1 MASQKHRDAILR
13 ALAEKEVPMTTSP
26 EKVLS
31 IMGVENTRAI
41 ITFNN
46 KDLPPD
52 KARHNHAFYITV
64 ECLNAKVPRVLV
76 DNGSALN
83 VCPLK
88 TATTLGI
95 KERQL
100 SPSSLTIRAYDNSS
114 KSVMGNFEVACK
126 TGPMNAT
133 MVFHVLNIPTSY
145 NLLLGRAWM
154 HPLGIVPSTLQQK
167 LRLPWKDGIHTILGD
182 GEISNDVWDLDNSP
196 KDEDHRSFEFVQTL
210 KWVEKKVKEEKA
222 TKVETTMVIKPKV
235 AMLMEKM
242 GYTPGMGLGKF
253 GQGRTEMIK
262 VHTQEAMC
270 KYGSGYK
277 EDLKITSKIR
287 RRWMGASSKLANPFL
302 IVVSSN
308 LR

>member
-31 IMGVENTRAI
+31 IMGVENTGAI
-41 ITFNN
+41 ITFTD

-52 KARHNHAFYITV
+52 KARHNHALYITV

-114 KSVMGNFEVACK
+114 KSIMGTFEVACK
-126 TGPMNAT
+126 TGPVNAT
-133 MVFHVLNIPTSY
+133 IVFHVLNIPTSY

-154 HPLGIVPSTLQQK
+154 HPLGIVPSTLHQK

-182 GEISNDVWDLDNSP
+182 EEISNDVCDLDNSP

-242 GYTPGMGLGKF
+242 GYTPGMGLGKWSAS
-253 GQGRTEMIK
+253 K
-262 VHTQEAMC
+262 
-270 KYGSGYK
+270 
-277 EDLKITSKIR
+277 TSFFN
-287 RRWMGASSKLANPFL
+287 GD
-302 IVVSSN
+302 
-308 LR
+308 